1 MMDGDPPVEDLPV
14 RLARLE
20 AANAALRLEVERF
33 QGVFNQAQ
41 EGLLLLDTEHVIREV
56 NDTVLDLLG
65 CRRSDLLG
73 RRPETLYDPHS
84 VDVLSASANHLSFEA
99 RFATRDGE
107 EVPLL
112 FNRGALRGSD
122 GQITGFAVFLID
134 LRELK
139 LTQEELRRSE
149 ERYRQ
154 LAYHDSLTG
163 LFNTRHLYR
172 ALEDLTYHWRTSGI
186 PFSLIFMDMDN
197 FKTVVDTYG
206 HLKGSQALAEVAA
219 TILACLEGPAFGV
232 AYGGDEFVVVLPG
245 LDKAGAREVALR
257 IQARMEA
264 TAYLSSRGLRVT
276 LQASF
281 GLASCPDDG
290 TEQGV
295 LMALADQAMFRVKAR
310 GKHGIDTGLTPL

>member
-1 MMDGDPPVEDLPV
+1 MESVPPEEDLSA
-14 RLARLE
+14 RLAALE
-20 AANAALRLEVERF
+20 AANTALRLEVERF

-65 CRRSDLLG
+65 CQRSDLIG
-73 RRPETLYDPHS
+73 RRPETLYDRHS
-84 VDVLSASANHLSFEA
+84 VDVFSASAKHLSFEA

-107 EVPLL
+107 GVDLL

-122 GQITGFAVFLID
+122 GQLAGFAVFLID

-154 LAYHDSLTG
+154 LAFHDSLTG
-163 LFNTRHLYR
+163 LFNTRHLYS

-186 PFSLIFMDMDN
+186 PFALIFMDMDN

-206 HLKGSQALAEVAA
+206 HLNGSQALAEVAA
-219 TILACLEGPAFGV
+219 TIRACLEGPDFGV

-245 LDKAGAREVALR
+245 RDRAGAREVARR
-257 IQARMEA
+257 IQARMEI
-264 TAYLSSRGLRVT
+264 TAYLAARGLRVE
-276 LQASF
+276 LRASF
-281 GLASCPDDG
+281 GLAACPDDG
-290 TEQGV
+290 TEQRV
-295 LMALADQAMFRVKAR
+295 LLALADQAMFRVKAR
-310 GKHGIDTGLTPL
+310 GKHGIDAGPTGVG